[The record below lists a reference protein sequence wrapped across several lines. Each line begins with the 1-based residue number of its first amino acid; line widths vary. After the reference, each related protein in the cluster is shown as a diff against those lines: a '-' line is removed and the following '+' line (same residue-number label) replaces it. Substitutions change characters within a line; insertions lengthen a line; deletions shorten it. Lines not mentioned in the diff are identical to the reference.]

1 MARMRDRLIHRYFGV
16 DYPLVWD
23 TVNNDIPILKS
34 QIEKII
40 QSETDKR
47 S

>member
-1 MARMRDRLIHRYFGV
+1 MRDRLIHRYFGV

-23 TVNNDIPILKS
+23 TVNNEIPILKS